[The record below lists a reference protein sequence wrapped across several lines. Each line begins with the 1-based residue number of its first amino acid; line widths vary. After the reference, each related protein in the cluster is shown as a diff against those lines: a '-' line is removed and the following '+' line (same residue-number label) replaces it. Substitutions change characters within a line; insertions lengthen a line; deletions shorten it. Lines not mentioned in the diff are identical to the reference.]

1 VSKLRGKLELAM
13 PDRHF
18 IHTHQ
23 GFGYRF
29 QPEPSRKASGPLA
42 PSVGATRSRPRR
54 RRQVRPSTRSSNRI
68 PSRWTRAGEDLSPRE
83 QALLRQMHETNGL
96 PLWTART
103 NLGWAE
109 ALAGRVDAGAQEHA
123 ANARKLSREGWRGRD
138 RGDCRRR
145 GMRWRP

>member
-1 VSKLRGKLELAM
+1 MGANPEGGDTLLATELEIRPAEGLVLAGGWALMLSVREFELLVALARRIGAVITREELYATVWGGPMRPGDRSVDVYVSKLRGKLELAM

-68 PSRWTRAGEDLSPRE
+68 PSR
-83 QALLRQMHETNGL
+83 
-96 PLWTART
+96 
-103 NLGWAE
+103 
-109 ALAGRVDAGAQEHA
+109 
-123 ANARKLSREGWRGRD
+123 
-138 RGDCRRR
+138 
-145 GMRWRP
+145 